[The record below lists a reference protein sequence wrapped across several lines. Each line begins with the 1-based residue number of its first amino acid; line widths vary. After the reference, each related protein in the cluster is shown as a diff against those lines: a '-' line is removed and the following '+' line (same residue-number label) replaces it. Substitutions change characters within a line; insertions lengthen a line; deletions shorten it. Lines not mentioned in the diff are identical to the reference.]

1 MQNCMGGKAVLL
13 SPYRLSDGT
22 TPLASIKAS
31 VLSRAEFLS
40 RGPQRGLWRPRLGR
54 KRYMVTSRCVCQH
67 TLSHLLT

>member
-31 VLSRAEFLS
+31 VLSRAEFLFS
-40 RGPQRGLWRPRLGR
+40 PTPCEGSDGLVLAARDIW
-54 KRYMVTSRCVCQH
+54 
-67 TLSHLLT
+67 SHLGG

>member
-13 SPYRLSDGT
+13 SPYRLLNGA

-54 KRYMVTSRCVCQH
+54 KNE
-67 TLSHLLT
+67 